1 MPKCPN
7 CGSTAQ
13 VREWDTQYH
22 EAGSTKEIVVVR
34 RYKCGCGCCFVGCVD
49 YKQVSNEMI
58 EEERPYDKRPF
69 ESI

>member
-1 MPKCPN
+1 MPKCPH

-34 RYKCGCGCCFVGCVD
+34 RYKCGCGCYFVGCTD
-49 YKQVSNEMI
+49 YRQISDEMI
-58 EEERPYDKRPF
+58 EEERLYENRMD
-69 ESI
+69 